1 MQCRYSQRLQVQRS
15 SKHSFPATTCLPSRL
30 CLISVSQSFGQSLV
44 SRHRCEQLVND
55 LVISS
60 LTSCPT
66 ASPHY
71 PHPGWKRPSLSFSK
85 AMWYLWTTLVAA
97 SLALVM
103 LPETVGLP
111 LTFLPLKEM
120 LLVLPVA
127 EECRKYCLI
136 DAGGQMTP
144 IVC

>member
-1 MQCRYSQRLQVQRS
+1 M
-15 SKHSFPATTCLPSRL
+15 
-30 CLISVSQSFGQSLV
+30 
-44 SRHRCEQLVND
+44 
-55 LVISS
+55 
-60 LTSCPT
+60 
-66 ASPHY
+66 
-71 PHPGWKRPSLSFSK
+71 
-85 AMWYLWTTLVAA
+85 AA

-120 LLVLPVA
+120 LLVLPIA
-127 EECRKYCLI
+127 EEFRKYRLI